1 MNTRRS
7 PLPTA
12 LLLLALAFIAGLAPR
27 AVPAAES
34 AAQQRFFA
42 SLKADGKKT
51 VLMKTRTVGSPTG
64 IEYADTAPEGKGL
77 IVGFDFWTSN
87 YGQTLVVNGVCPIYL
102 TPKGKVRGKKRGYVI
117 GNLVTVEARDGFAV
131 SGVAVK
137 GGDRMDQV
145 QVEFMR
151 IDYAKQS
158 LEPATL
164 YKSAWTGGKGGRRER
179 QLTGNGKPVLGIH
192 GASGDALDRFGLL
205 YVETK

>member
-1 MNTRRS
+1 MNTSR
-7 PLPTA
+7 PLLLTA
-12 LLLLALAFIAGLAPR
+12 LLVLVAGLAPQAPA
-27 AVPAAES
+27 AVP
-34 AAQQRFFA
+34 AAQQRFFT
-42 SLKADGKKT
+42 SLKADGRKT
-51 VLMKTRTVGSPTG
+51 VLVKTKTVGSPTG
-64 IEYADTAPEGKGL
+64 IEYADIAPEGQGL

-87 YGQTLVVNGVCPIYL
+87 YGQSLVVNGVCPIYL

-151 IDYAKQS
+151 IDHAAQS

-179 QLTGNGKPVLGIH
+179 QLTGNARPVVGIH